1 MNKQEMHK
9 GEMGSKEIINGVNM
23 SEFMFELKRLYERG
37 CRPNSLKLFGR
48 RITIGFRDGK
58 IFTITLND
66 ETDDDEVLKIYNIM
80 KDAFGFSD

>member
-1 MNKQEMHK
+1 MNKQEMH
-9 GEMGSKEIINGVNM
+9 
-23 SEFMFELKRLYERG
+23 FELKRLYERG
-37 CRPNSLKLFGR
+37 CSPNSLNLLGR